1 MTKKKTINIKDFLDD
16 DSLDLSL
23 SDLQDVP
30 VKEIASVPKATKVDL
45 SNNKFSVLGHN
56 FAASLTHLI
65 KLDLSGNQ
73 LFELPDN
80 FGLLVNLK
88 HLDLYKN
95 KLQTLPA
102 SFADLRSLRWLD
114 LKENPLVPKMAQVA
128 GTCGDQVECMAAARN
143 VVKFMQVLQ
152 KELEEENARKEQ
164 ERLELQ
170 MIKERKALKKEQKLK
185 RKKNRK
191 NAAKA
196 EEWAKSEAE
205 LNPNDIVK
213 VEVVDPLPTL
223 VDKLETKTSTF
234 SKIGA
239 TVSWFIKVLVLTFLL
254 MGLTLFVISL
264 LDETLYRKCLKELNT
279 VLKLFSLSLPLQLS
293 QFIASLYNH
302 VVLIFLGVIQST
314 LFISQSSIKTV
325 TDWYHILGT
334 NESLLSLKNIMNEY
348 FYIGYIKASELS
360 SIYYQ
365 KLVVLIQSYVR

>member
-23 SDLQDVP
+23 CDLQDVP
-30 VKEIASVPKATKVDL
+30 VKEIASVPKATNVDL
-45 SNNKFSVLGHN
+45 SNNKFTVLGNN
-56 FAASLTHLI
+56 FAGLLTHLI

-73 LFELPDN
+73 LYELPDN

-128 GTCGDQVECMAAARN
+128 GTCLDQVECMAAARN
-143 VVKFMQVLQ
+143 VVRFMQVLQ

-164 ERLELQ
+164 ERLERQ
-170 MIKERKALKKEQKLK
+170 MIEERKAQKKEQKQK
-185 RKKNRK
+185 RKKSRK

-196 EEWAKSEAE
+196 AQWAKSEAE
-205 LNPNDIVK
+205 LNPNDIVE
-213 VEVVDPLPTL
+213 VEIVDPLPIA
-223 VDKLETKTSTF
+223 VDNSETKASF
-234 SKIGA
+234 FGKIGA
-239 TVSWFIKVLVLTFLL
+239 TFSWIFKTLVMVSLL
-254 MGLTLFVISL
+254 IALTLFVISL
-264 LDETLYRKCLKELNT
+264 LDETLYRRCLKL
-279 VLKLFSLSLPLQLS
+279 LKTSSKTFGLSVPLQLS
-293 QFIASLYNH
+293 HLISYLYNL
-302 VVLIFLGVIQST
+302 VVLVFSNVIQST
-314 LFISQSSIKTV
+314 LFISQCSIRTAM
-325 TDWYHILGT
+325 DWYQLLCT
-334 NESLLSLKNIMNEY
+334 NEFLLSLMRIMNDY